1 MSMLRT
7 LALVGV
13 ALLLAAC
20 QSTTIRSAWY
30 DTNYK
35 GGVLRKVVVVASD
48 GTTADSRVVED
59 IIVQKLVAA
68 GVQGIPGYSTVPP
81 DARRGEASFSAAVAA
96 AGADAVL
103 MVRLLR
109 VDTKT
114 QVSTMMVPGG
124 GFGPYGGFYGGFY
137 GGPGFYPVTDVT
149 QYDVASVETNLYD
162 ARTRNLIWAGT
173 TETINPSNVGKEAPG
188 FADLLITQ
196 FRARGL
202 VPAAK

>member
-1 MSMLRT
+1 MSPLRT
-7 LALVGV
+7 LALAAA
-13 ALLLAAC
+13 ALLLVAC

-35 GGVLRKVVVVASD
+35 GGVLRKVIVVASD

-59 IIVQKLVAA
+59 IIVQKLNAA
-68 GVQGIPGYSTVPP
+68 GVQAVPGYSVVPP
-81 DARRGEASFSAAVAA
+81 DARRGEGPFSAAVAST
-96 AGADAVL
+96 GADGVL
-103 MVRLLR
+103 MIRLLH

-124 GFGPYGGFYGGFY
+124 GYGPYGGFYGGFY
-137 GGPGFYPVTDVT
+137 GGPGFYPVTNVT

-173 TETINPSNVGKEAPG
+173 TETVNPSNVAKEAPA
-188 FADLLITQ
+188 FADLLVTQ

>member
-7 LALVGV
+7 LALAGMT
-13 ALLLAAC
+13 LLLAAC

-30 DTNYK
+30 DTNYR
-35 GGVLRKVVVVASD
+35 GGALRKVVVVASD

-68 GVQGIPGYSTVPP
+68 GVQGVPGYATVPP
-81 DARRGEASFSAAVAA
+81 DARRGEASFSSAIAAT
-96 AGADAVL
+96 GADAVL

-173 TETINPSNVGKEAPG
+173 TETINPSDVGKQAPG